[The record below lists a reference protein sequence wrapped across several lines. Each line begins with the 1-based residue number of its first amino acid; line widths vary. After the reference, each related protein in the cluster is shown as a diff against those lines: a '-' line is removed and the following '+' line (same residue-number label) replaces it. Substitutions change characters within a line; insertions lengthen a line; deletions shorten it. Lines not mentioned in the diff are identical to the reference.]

1 VGLLLLLGLLLTHLR
16 RALATLTAAPCTI
29 VVIVIVVRLQ
39 NLFAQLLL
47 AFVDIRV
54 KFVAVFADGKLLIV
68 VNRDVDLSSAGGLVV
83 SVVELG
89 HVGMSECLLSRQPLV
104 GVELK

>member
-1 VGLLLLLGLLLTHLR
+1 MGLLLLLGLLLSHLR
-16 RALATLTAAPCTI
+16 RALPALTASPRAI
-29 VVIVIVVRLQ
+29 VVVIVVRLQ